1 MLYAAE
7 RQQRILDEAR
17 RHGRVEVNAVATE
30 LDVTPETV
38 RRDLTH
44 LEGRGLLRRVHGGAI
59 PVERLGD
66 EPSLATRS
74 TRLTAEKKRIAA
86 RALDE
91 IEEGATV
98 LLDAGSTTG
107 AIAEL
112 LPSDRELTVV
122 TNSVQTGALLAAHD
136 KLTLFVVGGRVRNRT
151 GATVGEWAGRALRDI
166 TVDVAFIGTNGVT
179 PEHGLTTPDQAE
191 GTIKRAMVGCARRV
205 VAVADASKFGVDHF
219 HGFADLAQLDRIIT
233 DDSLD
238 RTVAA
243 AVEALGPEVTRA

>member
-17 RHGRVEVNAVATE
+17 RQGRVEVNAVAAE

-38 RRDLTH
+38 RRDLTL
-44 LEGRGLLRRVHGGAI
+44 LEKRGALRRVHGGAI

-66 EPSLATRS
+66 EPALATRS
-74 TRLTAEKKRIAA
+74 TRLAAEKKRIAA

-91 IEEGATV
+91 IEDGATI
-98 LLDAGSTTG
+98 LLDSGSTTE

-122 TNSVQTGALLAAHD
+122 TNSVQTAALLAAHD
-136 KLTLFVVGGRVRNRT
+136 RLTLFVVGGRVRNLT
-151 GATVGEWAGRALRDI
+151 GGMVGEWAGRALRGI
-166 TVDVAFIGTNGVT
+166 TVDVAFIGTNGVS

-191 GTIKRAMVGCARRV
+191 GTVKRAMVDCARRV
-205 VAVADASKFGVDHF
+205 VVVADASKFAADHF
-219 HGFADLAQLDRIIT
+219 HTFADLSQLDRIIT
-233 DDSLD
+233 DNSLD
-238 RTVAA
+238 RAVAA